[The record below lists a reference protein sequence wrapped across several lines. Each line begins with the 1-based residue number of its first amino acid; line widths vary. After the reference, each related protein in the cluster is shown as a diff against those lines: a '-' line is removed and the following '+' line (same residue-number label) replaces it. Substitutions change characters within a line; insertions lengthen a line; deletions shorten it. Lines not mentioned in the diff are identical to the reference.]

1 MSDTSKL
8 SVDFGKQS
16 EPSASGFIDKQKLH
30 LIEGDILSF
39 YETGFYGQ
47 PYGDK
52 LILSPEEASLLLERS
67 RISIYKDRDLKNF
80 YPLDELIEHFSSLD
94 KQFWGRYLVYKD
106 LRSRGYV
113 VRSGYGEFSPY
124 RRYPRGTK
132 PGTTK
137 NLQDNKKSGVSDTVI
152 YPFLEGN
159 FLELDQLDLI
169 VNLAKSNRK
178 KLILGVVDRSG
189 DVTYYRASE
198 FQVPFNEE
206 RYEWPSDEQRDKPQK

>member
-8 SVDFGKQS
+8 LVDFGKQT

-47 PYGDK
+47 PHDNK
-52 LILSPEEASLLLERS
+52 LILSPEEASLLLERN
-67 RISIYKDRDLKNF
+67 RIIIYKDSDLKII
-80 YPLDELIEHFSSLD
+80 YPLDELIEHFSSVD
-94 KQFWGRYLVYKD
+94 KHFWGNYLVYKD

-113 VRSGYGEFSPY
+113 VRSGYGEFTPY

-132 PGTTK
+132 P
-137 NLQDNKKSGVSDTVI
+137 NQDNKKSASSDTVI
-152 YPFLEGN
+152 YPFLEGA
-159 FLELDQLDLI
+159 FLELHQLDLI

-198 FQVPFNEE
+198 FQVPYNQE
-206 RYEWPSDEQRDKPQK
+206 RYEWPSDEQKDKLQK